1 MSASVTNGN
10 HNKTQLG
17 KSVHPCHTCTPGTV
31 NSLCLRSRIDILN
44 NRINF
49 GGIKIKW
56 LVKNTIKVCNTICR
70 LYSKE
75 LRVLVAVCQKGAQVC
90 LLKLH
95 YLTSRILIE
104 GHLWSHICTGI
115 GAYEIFGIIRHNNLC
130 IIVALIQQFNTG
142 AVKVCRVEVA
152 IVRILIL
159 LPSVGGKIDN
169 PSCLIHAHNSI
180 HVEIALGYSVLNF
193 SIRSIEIEM
202 SPAVTLRPP
211 DILLAS
217 INPAQLSCLHIS
229 IKPLL
234 KENPATIL
242 INIYSADIHPLK
254 VSALPLNNKHLIIS

>member
-1 MSASVTNGN
+1 M
-10 HNKTQLG
+10 
-17 KSVHPCHTCTPGTV
+17 
-31 NSLCLRSRIDILN
+31 
-44 NRINF
+44 
-49 GGIKIKW
+49 
-56 LVKNTIKVCNTICR
+56 
-70 LYSKE
+70 
-75 LRVLVAVCQKGAQVC
+75 
-90 LLKLH
+90 
-95 YLTSRILIE
+95 
-104 GHLWSHICTGI
+104 
-115 GAYEIFGIIRHNNLC
+115 
-130 IIVALIQQFNTG
+130 
-142 AVKVCRVEVA
+142 A
-152 IVRILIL
+152 IVWILIL

-217 INPAQLSCLHIS
+217 INPTQLSCLHIS